1 VPGRSGH
8 GAREEERGVTGEFAG
23 GFDATANRTT
33 RDRREELGR
42 AAFLALYAILRN
54 ARMHAEDNAAFDAP
68 VEQIGR
74 SIAELIAT
82 DGAFD
87 LQLAADGLY
96 VNRQAVRLD
105 ATTNALLG
113 FVRGEMLGRGIHGLS
128 ARTAPDALELRRLVR
143 LFTPSAPRRPG
154 AQGDP
159 AAPLLSLRLSVE
171 VVADSA
177 PHVRTHDTR
186 LIDVYSYA
194 VFFVSRTI
202 AQLRSG
208 AQALPVWA
216 ASRLVQDFVDLEELA
231 QLRFLQLSRCKAGAE
246 AYYGYHAANV
256 AVLSIAFGARLGFS
270 RTRRH
275 DLGMAALFHDI
286 GIAAIP
292 VALLNKEHQLTE
304 REMAAMQV
312 TPLFAARA
320 ILRDREVH
328 AAALERARAAYDC
341 HCDLAGPRAEP
352 ERSIGPLG
360 QIVGICEAFDALTTT
375 RPFRRAFEPAE
386 ALHVLRTELHHR
398 FDATLVAR
406 FNQFVEPL
414 LS

>member
-1 VPGRSGH
+1 MSV
-8 GAREEERGVTGEFAG
+8 EFAA
-23 GFDATANRTT
+23 GFDATANRST

-54 ARMHAEDNAAFDAP
+54 ARMHADDNAAFDAP
-68 VEQIGR
+68 LEQIGR

-82 DGAFD
+82 DGAFALEIAPD
-87 LQLAADGLY
+87 AIY

-105 ATTNALLG
+105 ATTTALLA
-113 FVRGEMLGRGIHGLS
+113 FLRGEMLARGIHGVS
-128 ARTAPDALELRRLVR
+128 TRACPDAAELRRFVR
-143 LFTPSAPRRPG
+143 LFTSVAPRRTGP
-154 AQGDP
+154 QGDP
-159 AAPLLSLRLSVE
+159 AAPLSVLRLSIEGVVE
-171 VVADSA
+171 SA
-177 PHVRTHDTR
+177 THVRSHDTR
-186 LIDVYSYA
+186 LVDVYSYA

-231 QLRFLQLSRCKAGAE
+231 PLRFLQLSRCKAGAE

-256 AVLSIAFGARLGFS
+256 AVLSIGFGARLGFS
-270 RTRRH
+270 RVRRH

-286 GIAAIP
+286 GIAAVP
-292 VALLNKEHQLTE
+292 LSLLNKEHQLTE

-320 ILRDREVH
+320 ILREREVH
-328 AAALERARAAYDC
+328 PAGLERARAAYDC
-341 HCDLAGPRAEP
+341 HCDQAGERAEP
-352 ERSIGPLG
+352 DRIIGPLG

-375 RPFRRAFEPAE
+375 RPYRRAFEPAE
-386 ALHVLRTELHHR
+386 AIHVLRTELRHR
-398 FDATLVAR
+398 VDAALVAK
-406 FNQFVEPL
+406 FIQFAEPL
-414 LS
+414 LA